1 MQAETHIDKWL
12 AIRRG
17 LKGVCPKC
25 GEAKLFRAYL
35 KQVEHC
41 PSCHENWGA
50 VRADDGPAW
59 ASMLIAGHVL
69 APFFYFITFRME
81 LPDWLRTL
89 ALVLVGVGICLA
101 VLPRMKGLFIAWIWY
116 TKAPTS

>member
-1 MQAETHIDKWL
+1 MEYPNTPAKWP
-12 AIRRG
+12 AIKKG
-17 LKGVCPKC
+17 LQGKCPSC
-25 GEAKLFRAYL
+25 GQTKLFR
-35 KQVEHC
+35 QVEHC
-41 PSCHENWGA
+41 SSCGENWGK

-59 ASMLIAGHVL
+59 ASMLVAGHIL

-89 ALVLVGVGICLA
+89 ALVIVGVGICLA
-101 VLPRMKGLFIAWIWY
+101 VLPRMKGLFIALIWA